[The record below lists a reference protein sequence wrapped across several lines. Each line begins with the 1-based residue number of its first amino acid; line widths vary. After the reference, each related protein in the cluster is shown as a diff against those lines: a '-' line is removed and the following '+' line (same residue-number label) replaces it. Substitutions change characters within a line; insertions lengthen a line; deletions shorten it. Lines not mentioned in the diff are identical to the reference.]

1 MFINF
6 YTLSFQSPGFLGL
19 HIHMMQSENDYHL
32 DWPFKGRIKIQ
43 LIHPRGLSESQSD
56 TIMSKPEILA
66 FHRPEQR
73 VSPRGFGF
81 VEYACVQEIVRK
93 GFIDRDTLT
102 IKIQVNLV

>member
-1 MFINF
+1 MFLNF
-6 YTLSFQSPGFLGL
+6 FNLSFQSPGFLGL